1 MKKAVA
7 IILAAVSLLAMSLLG
22 GCSTNPYE
30 YEKEEGFFIY
40 KKYKGEDHVVITGLT
55 DLGNQQEVIVMPET
69 IDGCKYNFFY
79 NTQHGYGLDK
89 YGTCTFE
96 KNDKLKKI
104 YFEYDM
110 YNNKWGASGYL
121 DISFTFFNFSSI
133 KIIVNNTTA
142 YGATKGSLQNDLNVY
157 TNNKYV
163 YNIDYLTDIKTYNK
177 HFSQLA
183 NVEFMYNYEEAPN
196 YGYYWIDDI
205 EDGEKIEIIPP
216 EPERKGYTF
225 AGWYCEPECE
235 REWDFNTAITKP
247 QLVSGESYDYGT
259 KDLYRGDP
267 YPDDYVTYIYAKWI
281 AA

>member
-1 MKKAVA
+1 MKKIAA
-7 IILAAVSLLAMSLLG
+7 LMMAAVSLLAMSLLG
-22 GCSTNPYE
+22 GCSTALYE
-30 YEKEEGFFIY
+30 YEKEEGFFVY
-40 KKYKGEDHVVITGLT
+40 KKYKGEDHVVITGFT
-55 DLGNQQEVIVMPET
+55 ELGNQQEVIVMPET

-79 NTQHGYGLDK
+79 NKGQGYGVDRFITQ
-89 YGTCTFE
+89 GFT
-96 KNDKLKKI
+96 KNDNLKKI
-104 YFEYDM
+104 YFEYEM
-110 YNNKWGASGYL
+110 YNNKWGAYDYRS
-121 DISFTFFNFSSI
+121 IQTSFFSFFNV
-133 KIIVNNTTA
+133 KIIVNNVTA
-142 YGATKGSLQNDLNVY
+142 RGAELLINQNELKLYSNY
-157 TNNKYV
+157 MFAYRSSGET
-163 YNIDYLTDIKTYNK
+163 KTYNR
-177 HFSQLA
+177 HYTQLA

-216 EPERKGYTF
+216 EPEREGYTF

-281 AA
+281 